1 MSRRT
6 NQKGTALL
14 AVLWLTAALSMI
26 ALSIADT
33 VRSEIERGIGQQES
47 LRAYYLARGAVEESL
62 FRLRSATTTGMSF
75 EDLLRVSRR
84 RYVRYPSGEALV
96 EIVSE
101 QGKLNLRSMDA
112 PMLSRL
118 LIAMG
123 EPSLAASQI
132 AATYGSGRG
141 APILNASLF
150 SNLNGQSTSAFSP
163 NAASLENVE
172 ELMLVP
178 GLTSEMMYGR
188 FRRMPDG
195 KMVRWGG
202 LADCVSPLATATGI
216 DAWSV
221 DPTLLVAMGMDP
233 GRAQVFVQ
241 ARSLPAE
248 QAMPAMMEI
257 LQMDRGASGI
267 SMNAIGSAFQIRA
280 TARPRMANGLLAET
294 RRSVSLLV
302 ENTPPP
308 PQFFWRESLSYL
320 RWYDQAESSVGAM
333 AAAWLPVLAPAPV
346 VTPIAGVTPGV
357 TQ

>member
-1 MSRRT
+1 M
-6 NQKGTALL
+6 
-14 AVLWLTAALSMI
+14 LWLTAALSMI

-33 VRSEIERGIGQQES
+33 VRSEIERGIAQQES

-62 FRLRSATTTGMSF
+62 FRLRGANTTGMSF
-75 EDLLRVSRR
+75 DDLLRVSRR
-84 RYVRYPSGEALV
+84 RFVRYPGGEAIV

-101 QGKLNLRSMDA
+101 QGKLNLRSLNDV
-112 PMLSRL
+112 MLSRL

-132 AATYGSGRG
+132 AANFGSARG

-150 SNLNGQSTSAFSP
+150 SNQNGQAPSAFSP

-178 GLTSEMMYGR
+178 GVTSEMMHGR
-188 FRRMPDG
+188 FRRRPDG
-195 KMVRWGG
+195 TMVRWGG
-202 LADCVSPLATATGI
+202 LADCISPLATGTGV

-221 DPTLLVAMGMDP
+221 DPTLLVALGMDP
-233 GRAQVFVQ
+233 DRAQVFVQ
-241 ARSLPAE
+241 ARSLPVE
-248 QAMPAMMEI
+248 QALPAMMEI
-257 LQMDRGASGI
+257 LQTQQGGLGI
-267 SMNAIGSAFQIRA
+267 SMNAVGSAFQIRA
-280 TARPRMANGLLAET
+280 TARPRMANGLLSET

-320 RWYDQAESSVGAM
+320 RWYDQAESTVGAM
-333 AAAWLPVLAPAPV
+333 AAAWLPVLAPAP
-346 VTPIAGVTPGV
+346 IAVPVSGA